1 MRGWLKRTALSLG
14 YTLHPSVGDAKL
26 LELIRT
32 LRPRCCPVPLIRIG
46 GDADGGYLVPDDLGG
61 IEYCFSP
68 GVNVTAD
75 FENALAERG
84 IRSFLADF
92 SVTSPPIMRPEFVF
106 DRKYIGADDD
116 ETFMT
121 LGSWKQ
127 KYLPGYGGEMIL
139 QMDIEGGEYEVLLS
153 TPVALLA
160 RFRVIVLELHHLQ
173 RLFDPFAFSI
183 MQACFQKLLR
193 GFYVVHS
200 HPNNCSGVVARRG
213 IEIPDVME
221 MTLYSRARGAPGA
234 YRDDFPHP
242 LDVENCEG
250 RPPLILPACW
260 H

>member
-1 MRGWLKRTALSLG
+1 MAMSLG
-14 YTLHPSVGDAKL
+14 YTLQPSVGDAQL
-26 LELIRT
+26 LELIRA
-32 LRPRCCPVPLIRIG
+32 LRPRSCPVPLIRIG
-46 GDADGGYLVPDDLGG
+46 AGADGGYLIPDDLAG

-68 GVNVTAD
+68 GVNYTAD
-75 FENALAERG
+75 FENDLADRG
-84 IRSFLADF
+84 IRSFLADH
-92 SVTSPPIMRPEFVF
+92 SVPSPPLMRTQFVF
-106 DRKYIGADDD
+106 DRKHIGARDD

-121 LGSWKQ
+121 LASWKQ
-127 KYLPGYGGEMIL
+127 KYLPDYDGQMIL

-153 TPVALLA
+153 SPADLLA
-160 RFRVIVLELHHLQ
+160 AFRIIVLELHDLQ

-183 MQACFQKLLR
+183 MKACFQKLLSH
-193 GFYVVHS
+193 FYVVHS
-200 HPNNCSGVVARRG
+200 HPNNCSGVLARRG